1 VWSTLGNRLKGLEN
15 RFQKPLLFRISEMDT
30 RAYVAHAGDS
40 RCYLYRKPTGLSQIT
55 QDHSIVAALVAAG
68 VIKPDDI
75 YTHAMRNLIYRSLG
89 EKATVEVDGY
99 TVPTSPSKAMPVP
112 LTVIGLVRMS
122 HFCGEVIDMTEPSAT
137 AITSQMLAVLPSR
150 RIHAWLRAKNLIPVR
165 GVLNG
170 GRAFW
175 WAPSHSWRRGWSD
188 IGTGRGRCRCCRHRS
203 GWWIGRRCDLA
214 SRML

>member
-30 RAYVAHAGDS
+30 TAYVAHVGDS

-112 LTVIGLVRMS
+112 LTFTGLVRMS

-137 AITSQMLAVLPSR
+137 AIASQMLAVLPSR
-150 RIHAWLRAKNLIPVR
+150 RLSVTLMV
-165 GVLNG
+165 G
-170 GRAFW
+170 
-175 WAPSHSWRRGWSD
+175 
-188 IGTGRGRCRCCRHRS
+188 
-203 GWWIGRRCDLA
+203 
-214 SRML
+214 